1 MYKYQSNNEIDAKN
15 ANNKNIEQN
24 RKTTSLVVRA
34 NTAALLCLTSDKK
47 GGLQECIQ
55 NEIKGQEKTKQNNNM
70 RGAKSLYSKYQ
81 KWSAIEGK
89 QSITHQAWF
98 SNDQDP
104 KLSIRSVYELWASD
118 QLWERQ
124 WDIKNTLN
132 PYLTSGRRLCLHNHL
147 DRNVP
152 SLGRPLVWTR
162 LADGLPT

>member
-70 RGAKSLYSKYQ
+70 RGAK
-81 KWSAIEGK
+81 
-89 QSITHQAWF
+89 
-98 SNDQDP
+98 
-104 KLSIRSVYELWASD
+104 
-118 QLWERQ
+118 
-124 WDIKNTLN
+124 
-132 PYLTSGRRLCLHNHL
+132 
-147 DRNVP
+147 
-152 SLGRPLVWTR
+152 
-162 LADGLPT
+162 